1 MDLLGTDG
9 LFELFVLG
17 LLVGFWS
24 GFMWSGEEGGK
35 RDISEV
41 AEEEEGQLLEV
52 TKEVLESRGKGL
64 REESVLRYPG
74 IELGE
79 FQFLWGRGPRV
90 ISRPP

>member
-24 GFMWSGEEGGK
+24 GFMWLVEEGGK

-52 TKEVLESRGKGL
+52 TKEVLESRGKG
-64 REESVLRYPG
+64 
-74 IELGE
+74 
-79 FQFLWGRGPRV
+79 
-90 ISRPP
+90 